1 MLETEPTE
9 EIENIFKHIW
19 LKMMTSTLKTVNVKE
34 MDTRQQ
40 PQESITN
47 LSNL

>member
-19 LKMMTSTLKTVNVKE
+19 LKMMTSTLKTVIVKE
-34 MDTRQQ
+34 M
-40 PQESITN
+40 ESRNRSKIN
-47 LSNL
+47 